1 MNLPYICGITFAPF
15 VPAGRLSQDE
25 ARESLKTLKNNT
37 NANFIILVPSGIQK
51 NAQSEDIDFHSN
63 RTITDD
69 ELKNT
74 IAYAQELNLRVALKP
89 TVNCENGTWRA
100 HINFFDEDV
109 PCEPKW
115 SNWFSSYMN
124 FQNHYAKISQE
135 MGCDMHIAGCEMVMS
150 ERRSNEWREVI
161 REIRKDYKG
170 MVSYN
175 TDKYQE
181 HNVNWWDCV
190 DVISSSG
197 YYPIDDWENQ
207 LNRIE
212 QVVNKYNKPFFFAET
227 GCMSI
232 AGSQNVPN
240 DWSIRGKIDLSI
252 QADWYKK
259 AFEACNKRT
268 WVKGFALWSWSDRL
282 YSAQDASKNGNYDI
296 YAKPAEKVV
305 RDFYKIKS
313 EEHYDY

>member
-25 ARESLKTLKNNT
+25 AKESLKALKINT
-37 NANFIILVPSGIQK
+37 NANFIILVPSGIQQT
-51 NAQSEDIDFHSN
+51 AQSEKIDFYSN
-63 RTITDD
+63 RTMTDD

-161 REIRKDYKG
+161 REIRKNYKG

-252 QADWYKK
+252 QADWYRT
-259 AFEACNKRT
+259 AFEACNKRK
-268 WVKGFALWSWSDRL
+268 WVNGFALWSWSDRL

>member
-15 VPAGRLSQDE
+15 VPAGRLSQNE
-25 ARESLKTLKNNT
+25 AKESLKTLKNNT
-37 NANFIILVPSGIQK
+37 NANFIILVPSGMQK
-51 NAQSEDIDFHSN
+51 TAQSEKIDFYSN
-63 RTITDD
+63 RTMTDD
-69 ELKNT
+69 ELKST

-161 REIRKDYKG
+161 NEIRKNYKG

-227 GCMSI
+227 GCMSK

-240 DWSIRGKIDLSI
+240 DWSIRGKTDCTI

-259 AFEACNKRT
+259 AFEACNKRK
-268 WVKGFALWSWSDRL
+268 WINGFALWSWSDRL

-313 EEHYDY
+313 AEHSDY